1 MVWFRLLTKTTRD
14 ASLPTIQKSPGS
26 KNLWTPQLTV
36 VVFHLENDA
45 RCMMD
50 SDEREVF
57 FFLRSQSDQSF
68 SAGSICRHAGGKR
81 RFRDAPDWARPVI
94 LRMVERGILEVDA
107 TGNYRLKPLPK
118 ARSAAKRWVSPHIA
132 AILKESGR
140 KFGDGLEPDDGEAE
154 AYYNSL

>member
-1 MVWFRLLTKTTRD
+1 MIWFRFLTKTTRD

-26 KNLWTPQLTV
+26 KNQWTPRWTV

-45 RCMMD
+45 GCMMD

-57 FFLRSQSDQSF
+57 FFLRSQAGQSF
-68 SAGSICRHAGGKR
+68 PSGSICRHAGGKH
-81 RFRDAPDWARPVI
+81 RFRDSPDWARPVI

-107 TGNYRLKPLPK
+107 AGNYRLKPLPK
-118 ARSAAKRWVSPHIA
+118 IRLASKRWVSPHIA

-140 KFGDGLEPDDGEAE
+140 KFHDVLEPDDGEAE